1 MARLVVYAL
10 RWSARGGTWT
20 RGYTTLPF
28 PLSDA
33 IASHL
38 AVCLARAP
46 FPGFLF
52 LFAGANPL
60 GATVIMPAL
69 KKPYPT

>member
-1 MARLVVYAL
+1 M
-10 RWSARGGTWT
+10 
-20 RGYTTLPF
+20 PF
-28 PLSDA
+28 PLVDA

-38 AVCLARAP
+38 AACLARAP
-46 FPGFLF
+46 FLGFLF

-60 GATVIMPAL
+60 GATIIMPVL